1 MKYCVPPAWLWG
13 LLILCA
19 PATSVFGQSLD
30 ERPSPEF
37 GTSVATQNANPQSPT
52 PQSPDSPAGESRL
65 GRGPIRVDSAQ
76 VVSAHKIQVAAQADG
91 IIDQLLA
98 DEGQTV
104 KKGDTLLVIDNRVA
118 RAELAVAQKELE
130 AAEKQ
135 SKQTAEV
142 EYANK
147 ASEVSDAEYEDIYKL
162 YNQGSATYSEARRK
176 QLEKE
181 RARLGIDVAKVKHE
195 QEVLAAEVSKE
206 KVKASQVKLD
216 LYQVIA
222 PYDGIVVQRLR
233 DQGEWIR
240 SGEPILRLVHLNEM
254 KVETFVPIDGISV
267 AELQGA
273 PMRVSVRINSQDV
286 ATYDTLVEFVSP
298 EIESRKVRVSTRI
311 QNQQVG
317 GAWLLRDGMIASVEI
332 SFP

>member
-1 MKYCVPPAWLWG
+1 MKYRAPKALLWG
-13 LLILCA
+13 LFALCSSSTYLFSQA
-19 PATSVFGQSLD
+19 PG
-30 ERPSPEF
+30 RPASQEF
-37 GTSVATQNANPQSPT
+37 GTSVTAESRTAQSPG
-52 PQSPDSPAGESRL
+52 SPSAESQL
-65 GRGPIRVDSAQ
+65 GRRLIRVDNAQ

-98 DEGQTV
+98 DEGHTV

-118 RAELAVAQKELE
+118 LAELAVAQKELE

-142 EYANK
+142 EYAVK

-195 QEVLAAEVSKE
+195 QEILAAEVSKE

-216 LYQVIA
+216 LYKVIA
-222 PYDGIVVQRLR
+222 PYDGIIVQRLR

-254 KVETFVPIDGISV
+254 KVETFVLTDVLTGGISV
-267 AELQGA
+267 ADLQGA

-286 ATYDTLVEFVSP
+286 ASYDTVIEFVSP
-298 EIESRKVRVSTRI
+298 EIESRQVRVSTRI

-317 GAWLLRDGMIASVEI
+317 GAWLLRDGMVASVEI

>member
-1 MKYCVPPAWLWG
+1 MKYRAPKALLWALFALCSSSTYVFSQTPAR
-13 LLILCA
+13 
-19 PATSVFGQSLD
+19 PAG
-30 ERPSPEF
+30 PEL
-37 GTSVATQNANPQSPT
+37 GTTVAAEARTAQSPG
-52 PQSPDSPAGESRL
+52 SPSVESQL
-65 GRGPIRVDSAQ
+65 SRGPIRVDSAQ

-98 DEGQTV
+98 DEGHTV

-118 RAELAVAQKELE
+118 SAELSVSQKELE

-142 EYANK
+142 EYAVK

-195 QEVLAAEVSKE
+195 QEVLAAEVSRE
-206 KVKASQVKLD
+206 KVKATQVKLD
-216 LYQVIA
+216 LYKVIA
-222 PYDGIVVQRLR
+222 PFDGIIVQRLR

-267 AELQGA
+267 ADLQGA
-273 PMRVSVRINSQDV
+273 PMRVSVRINSKDV
-286 ATYDTLVEFVSP
+286 ATYDTVVEFVSP

-317 GAWLLRDGMIASVEI
+317 GSWLLRDGMLASVEI